1 MSEEIRWYNESIER
15 AFELLGTDI
24 GGLSSEEAKKRLE
37 SLGANVLEERKG
49 RSLWA
54 LFFRQFLNPLVM
66 ILLLA
71 CAFKFFIYSIT
82 DGVVLLSTLM
92 LMAIIGFIQEAKA
105 EKAMEALKKLS
116 AYHTRVKRDGHVIEC
131 DARELVPGDVIILEP
146 GDRIPADARIIE
158 TVNLKINES
167 TLTGESVP
175 VEKVSKE
182 LENHPPLVDRINMLY
197 MGTSVSCGK
206 ATALITAT
214 GMGTELGKIA
224 TSLKDIEEEK
234 TPLQKNVE
242 AIGFW
247 ILPLIGVAILF
258 FIWVSI
264 EQGLSIPEIFLL
276 SVSAAVS
283 AIPEGLPA
291 SFTIT
296 LALGMSEMAKKHA
309 IIRKLLAVETL
320 GSTTLIAS
328 DKTGTLTLNQMKVTE
343 IYIEGH
349 EIIVEGDGDSA
360 YGSFHNE
367 GGRILPEEHPA
378 LHRLLLV
385 ASLCNDA
392 LVTPEEGKLE
402 IIGDPTEGALMV
414 AAIKGGLDI
423 DGLFKHHSRIHEI
436 PFSSEHLFMA
446 TLHANTEHE
455 EIFIKGAP
463 EKILTFCS
471 HVLTANGKE
480 LLTPEKRQ
488 KIEFHLERMS
498 EKALRLIG
506 CVTMRHH
513 GGDVLD
519 MERLKQNDGTFIG
532 FLGMMDPPRTEA
544 IDAIRQCKEAGIE
557 VAMITG
563 DSPIT
568 AKAIAEKLG
577 IHTKGVLKGSDIKKL
592 SDEQLSEEIQ
602 LVKVFARIEP
612 VDKLKIVKAFQQKKH
627 IVAMTGD
634 GVNDAPALE
643 VADIGIAMGISGT
656 DVAKEAADMILT
668 DDNFASVVYAIEE
681 GRAIFNRLRS
691 VTVFLLTTCFGELLG
706 LILSVYFFGVAPLT
720 PLQILWVNLVTGVI
734 LAIPLGLEP
743 KTGRELHQPP
753 RSPGV
758 GLIFEGMIY
767 RIIVVGTLL
776 GLSIFGVFCFSLSFE
791 NIDHSRSIVLTALV
805 VFEWLVAFNCRSDEV
820 SIFQQGL
827 FSNRYLILAIAVAI
841 TLHLMILYIPFLEQA
856 FKVYPLDHEGWKLA
870 LIPGACIFLLE
881 SLRKQLLPTL
891 FSYGKWKKG
900 RRLRRIA

>member
-1 MSEEIRWYNESIER
+1 MDKQIAWYHESIER
-15 AFELLGTDI
+15 VFHLLGSDI
-24 GGLSSEEAKKRLE
+24 GGLSSDEAKKRLE
-37 SLGANVLEERKG
+37 LVGQNALQQKKR
-49 RSLWA
+49 RSLWS
-54 LFFRQFLNPLVM
+54 LFFHQFINPLVM

-71 CAFKFFIYSIT
+71 CAFKFFIYSFT
-82 DGVVLLSTLM
+82 DGIVLLSTLL
-92 LMAIIGFIQEAKA
+92 LMALIGFIQEAKA
-105 EKAMEALKKLS
+105 ERATEALKALS
-116 AYHTRVKRDGHVIEC
+116 AYKSRVKRNGRIEEC
-131 DARELVPGDVIILEP
+131 DAKDLVPGDVIALEP
-146 GDRIPADARIIE
+146 GDRIPADARIVE
-158 TVNLKINES
+158 AVNLRVNES

-175 VEKVSKE
+175 VEKVTKD

-197 MGTSVSCGK
+197 MGTTVSAGK
-206 ATALITAT
+206 ATAIITST
-214 GMGTELGKIA
+214 GMNTELGKIA
-224 TSLKDIEEEK
+224 TSLKEIEEQK

-247 ILPLIGVAILF
+247 ILPMIGMAILF
-258 FIWVSI
+258 FIWISL
-264 EQGLSIPEIFLL
+264 EQGLSVAEIFLL

-343 IYIEGH
+343 IY
-349 EIIVEGDGDSA
+349 VEGDEIVVEGEGDSP

-367 GGRILPEEHPA
+367 SGRILPHEHST
-378 LHRLLLV
+378 LHELLLV

-392 LVTPEEGKLE
+392 LVTPEDGKLE

-414 AAIKGGLDI
+414 AAIKGGLDV
-423 DGLFKHHSRIHEI
+423 DTLFSHHTRLSEI

-446 TLHANTEHE
+446 SLHANTHHE
-455 EIFIKGAP
+455 EIYIKGAP
-463 EKILTFCS
+463 EKILGFCS
-471 HVLTANGKE
+471 HVLTNKGREE
-480 LLTPEKRQ
+480 LTLERRQ

-506 CVTMRHH
+506 CVTMRHL
-513 GGDVLD
+513 GGILD
-519 MERLKQNDGTFIG
+519 MERIHMADGTFIG
-532 FLGMMDPPRTEA
+532 FLGMMDPPRNEA
-544 IDAIRQCKEAGIE
+544 IEAIRQCKEAGIE

-568 AKAIAEKLG
+568 AKAIADKLG
-577 IHTKGVLKGSDIKKL
+577 IHSNGVLRGCDIKKL
-592 SDEQLSEEIQ
+592 SDEQLSEEVQ
-602 LVKVFARIEP
+602 LVKIFARIEP
-612 VDKLKIVKAFQQKKH
+612 TDKLKIVKAFQGNHH

-643 VADIGIAMGISGT
+643 AANIGIAMGISGT
-656 DVAKEAADMILT
+656 DVAKESADMILA
-668 DDNFASVVYAIEE
+668 DDNFASVVHAIEE
-681 GRAIFNRLRS
+681 GRAIFNRLRN
-691 VTVFLLTTCFGELLG
+691 VTTFLLTTCFGELMG
-706 LILSVYFFGVAPLT
+706 LILCVYYFGIAPLT

-743 KTGRELHQPP
+743 RTGRELHQPP

-758 GLIFEGMIY
+758 GLIFEGMLY
-767 RIIVVGTLL
+767 RIGLNALFL
-776 GLSIFGVFCFSLSFE
+776 GLSIFTVFYFSLAFE

-805 VFEWLVAFNCRSDEV
+805 VFEWLIAFNCRSDEI
-820 SIFQQGL
+820 SIFQQGI
-827 FSNRYLILAIAVAI
+827 FSNRYLIIGVLTAIS
-841 TLHLMILYIPFLEQA
+841 LHLMILYIPFFQVA
-856 FKVYPLDHEGWKLA
+856 FKVYPLDHESWKIA

-891 FSYGKWKKG
+891 FSFGKWKKG